1 MNIERTLESTKLVLN
16 MCNKRG
22 KITTNVGHELSIGES
37 DEPVLLFKGE
47 HYVLSSKIYPLIKL
61 VDRWKV
67 LGYAPVLNKESK
79 LYNGKKSKCGKFTLN
94 IDDMSAGVFAQF
106 SDGNSKLVYLE
117 SVKNENNI
125 IKDLENLFNFK
136 FDIHEPVKPMNSAEI
151 REMYNSV
158 KNKQG

>member
-1 MNIERTLESTKLVLN
+1 MNIERTLESTKLVIN
-16 MCNKRG
+16 MCNNVG
-22 KITTNVGHELSIGES
+22 KITTNQGHELFMEGN
-37 DEPVLLFKGE
+37 EPVLNFKGE

-94 IDDMSAGVFAQF
+94 IDDMSAGVSAQF
-106 SDGNSKLVYLE
+106 SDGKSKLVYLE

-125 IKDLENLFNFK
+125 IKDLENLFNFR

-158 KNKQG
+158 KNK

>member
-1 MNIERTLESTKLVLN
+1 MNIERTLESTKLVIN
-16 MCNKRG
+16 MCNNVG
-22 KITTNVGHELSIGES
+22 KITTNQGHELFMEGN
-37 DEPVLLFKGE
+37 EPVLLFKGE

-79 LYNGKKSKCGKFTLN
+79 LYNGKKSKCDKFTLN
-94 IDDMSAGVFAQF
+94 IGEKYAVVFAQF

-125 IKDLENLFNFK
+125 IKDLENYIDYAIEFLENK
-136 FDIHEPVKPMNSAEI
+136 NAKIVGIINNEI
-151 REMYNSV
+151 
-158 KNKQG
+158 KNTAIIATK